1 MADNNRPSNFLRRL
15 VRPAPR
21 VFVPLLYTN
30 IYPEVFDPPAIF
42 RPAAAPA
49 LAAAAP
55 APAAAAAPAPAA
67 AAAPAPAA
75 AAPAP
80 PAAAPA
86 TEDVPMPSA
95 SRCPSPASSVLS
107 ELSEYRMESEEPTT
121 RLSPQPR
128 LRRWSLSGGEVI
140 DPPKK
145 APTKLDVVILIEELY
160 KLGTRN
166 EAEEKYLEFR
176 NLIDNLAK
184 AKLVR
189 DQTLTKQDPDK
200 LQELFKKLGETYPW
214 FARTDGWP
222 ARPYLLDR
230 QRNQTKRTTVK
241 KNQAAHMA
249 VKKAF
254 SSVSRPSSST
264 VHKKATPLS
273 LRKTRSMGGS
283 EKSSL
288 KSHGSPF
295 TQASTC
301 TTLGAERRDYE
312 VKPTACCGQVLPH
325 APGSDTRAG
334 PVLRASPAPCAWLA
348 DLQPKTRNPT
358 QDLQPDPR
366 PSPRDPFD
374 YPTPLTAR
382 PSFSVFLSTFRARHA
397 YLVEPSLYIP
407 EGPSPLLPRDQNALR
422 NLTHRFP
429 RFPRIEDNF
438 NDHDLQTHIHDF
450 KIVLRHGNKET
461 PFRVFAKR
469 GQSIPVNLSS
479 TAGNAGAIPFPGAV
493 PNGAAI
499 PNGGV
504 FQLFGTSV
512 LCGSGRAPMETHPS
526 VCGDA
531 TPAWSIYI
539 RLHEN
544 RIVPPKVLVVTRPR
558 AFPK

>member
-55 APAAAAAPAPAA
+55 APAAAAPPLQPLPPPPQAAPRSSRSAPPLPR
-67 AAAPAPAA
+67 AAAPVPAA

-80 PAAAPA
+80 PA
-86 TEDVPMPSA
+86 
-95 SRCPSPASSVLS
+95 CPRDGGHSYALGFTLSIACLLANDSSL
-107 ELSEYRMESEEPTT
+107 
-121 RLSPQPR
+121 PQPR

-200 LQELFKKLGETYPW
+200 LQELFKK
-214 FARTDGWP
+214 
-222 ARPYLLDR
+222 
-230 QRNQTKRTTVK
+230 

-273 LRKTRSMGGS
+273 LRKTRSMG
-283 EKSSL
+283 
-288 KSHGSPF
+288 
-295 TQASTC
+295 
-301 TTLGAERRDYE
+301 
-312 VKPTACCGQVLPH
+312 
-325 APGSDTRAG
+325 
-334 PVLRASPAPCAWLA
+334 
-348 DLQPKTRNPT
+348 
-358 QDLQPDPR
+358 
-366 PSPRDPFD
+366 
-374 YPTPLTAR
+374 
-382 PSFSVFLSTFRARHA
+382 
-397 YLVEPSLYIP
+397 
-407 EGPSPLLPRDQNALR
+407 
-422 NLTHRFP
+422 
-429 RFPRIEDNF
+429 
-438 NDHDLQTHIHDF
+438 
-450 KIVLRHGNKET
+450 
-461 PFRVFAKR
+461 
-469 GQSIPVNLSS
+469 
-479 TAGNAGAIPFPGAV
+479 AV
-493 PNGAAI
+493 
-499 PNGGV
+499 
-504 FQLFGTSV
+504 S
-512 LCGSGRAPMETHPS
+512 
-526 VCGDA
+526 
-531 TPAWSIYI
+531 
-539 RLHEN
+539 
-544 RIVPPKVLVVTRPR
+544 
-558 AFPK
+558 

>member
-30 IYPEVFDPPAIF
+30 IYLEVFDPPAIF
-42 RPAAAPA
+42 RRIFALAAAAP
-49 LAAAAP
+49 AAAAP

-67 AAAPAPAA
+67 AAAPAPATAAAPAPAAAAAPVPAA

-128 LRRWSLSGGEVI
+128 LRCWSLSGGEVI

-176 NLIDNLAK
+176 IRFSSTYTNLIDNLAK

-200 LQELFKKLGETYPW
+200 LQELFKKLGEMYPW

-230 QRNQTKRTTVK
+230 QRNQTKCTTVK

-264 VHKKATPLS
+264 VHKKEDPVD
-273 LRKTRSMGGS
+273 GGQ
-283 EKSSL
+283 KSSL
-288 KSHGSPF
+288 KLHGSPF

-301 TTLGAERRDYE
+301 TTLSAERRDYE

-334 PVLRASPAPCAWLA
+334 PVLRASPTPCA
-348 DLQPKTRNPT
+348 
-358 QDLQPDPR
+358 
-366 PSPRDPFD
+366 
-374 YPTPLTAR
+374 
-382 PSFSVFLSTFRARHA
+382 
-397 YLVEPSLYIP
+397 
-407 EGPSPLLPRDQNALR
+407 
-422 NLTHRFP
+422 
-429 RFPRIEDNF
+429 
-438 NDHDLQTHIHDF
+438 
-450 KIVLRHGNKET
+450 
-461 PFRVFAKR
+461 
-469 GQSIPVNLSS
+469 
-479 TAGNAGAIPFPGAV
+479 
-493 PNGAAI
+493 
-499 PNGGV
+499 
-504 FQLFGTSV
+504 
-512 LCGSGRAPMETHPS
+512 
-526 VCGDA
+526 
-531 TPAWSIYI
+531 
-539 RLHEN
+539 
-544 RIVPPKVLVVTRPR
+544 
-558 AFPK
+558 

>member
-1 MADNNRPSNFLRRL
+1 
-15 VRPAPR
+15 
-21 VFVPLLYTN
+21 
-30 IYPEVFDPPAIF
+30 
-42 RPAAAPA
+42 
-49 LAAAAP
+49 AAAAP
-55 APAAAAAPAPAA
+55 VPAA

-80 PAAAPA
+80 PAAAPAPGAAAPA

-95 SRCPSPASSVLS
+95 SRCPSPASSALS

-121 RLSPQPR
+121 CLSPQPR
-128 LRRWSLSGGEVI
+128 LRCWSLSGGEVI
-140 DPPKK
+140 NPPKK

-222 ARPYLLDR
+222 AHPYLLDR
-230 QRNQTKRTTVK
+230 QRNQTKCTTVK

-273 LRKTRSMGGS
+273 LRKTRSMGGRNRV
-283 EKSSL
+283 SS
-288 KSHGSPF
+288 HTGHRPF

-366 PSPRDPFD
+366 PCALRQ
-374 YPTPLTAR
+374 R
-382 PSFSVFLSTFRARHA
+382 PSKGFVATSSK
-397 YLVEPSLYIP
+397 
-407 EGPSPLLPRDQNALR
+407 GLL
-422 NLTHRFP
+422 F
-429 RFPRIEDNF
+429 
-438 NDHDLQTHIHDF
+438 
-450 KIVLRHGNKET
+450 VLR
-461 PFRVFAKR
+461 V
-469 GQSIPVNLSS
+469 SS
-479 TAGNAGAIPFPGAV
+479 
-493 PNGAAI
+493 
-499 PNGGV
+499 
-504 FQLFGTSV
+504 S
-512 LCGSGRAPMETHPS
+512 GSA
-526 VCGDA
+526 
-531 TPAWSIYI
+531 
-539 RLHEN
+539 
-544 RIVPPKVLVVTRPR
+544 
-558 AFPK
+558 